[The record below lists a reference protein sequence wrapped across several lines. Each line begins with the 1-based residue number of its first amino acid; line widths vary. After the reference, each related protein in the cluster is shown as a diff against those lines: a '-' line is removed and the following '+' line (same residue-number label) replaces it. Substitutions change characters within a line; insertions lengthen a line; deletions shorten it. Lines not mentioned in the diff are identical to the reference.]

1 MGWLLSNNHKWATTC
16 FIHKLIHY
24 SMGWSWSRWSSF
36 MWATWRMPYSP
47 HHRHKTAV
55 GHPCP
60 SGGRSPID
68 VGGDAF
74 VLAGW
79 GWYLGRVFHALFL
92 RGAGVEFALVDATLR
107 MGWSGVYKKIRWTCT
122 HGWQMLRH
130 RWGGVGSGL
139 YNRIRRICTR
149 GWYGIDGVGWGLLL

>member
-1 MGWLLSNNHKWATTC
+1 
-16 FIHKLIHY
+16 
-24 SMGWSWSRWSSF
+24 
-36 MWATWRMPYSP
+36 MPYSP
-47 HHRHKTAV
+47 QHRHKTAV

-92 RGAGVEFALVDATLR
+92 RGAGVGWGVAVMAFVEFALVDATPQ
-107 MGWSGVYKKIRWTCT
+107 MG
-122 HGWQMLRH
+122 
-130 RWGGVGSGL
+130 WGGVGF
-139 YNRIRRICTR
+139 I
-149 GWYGIDGVGWGLLL
+149 